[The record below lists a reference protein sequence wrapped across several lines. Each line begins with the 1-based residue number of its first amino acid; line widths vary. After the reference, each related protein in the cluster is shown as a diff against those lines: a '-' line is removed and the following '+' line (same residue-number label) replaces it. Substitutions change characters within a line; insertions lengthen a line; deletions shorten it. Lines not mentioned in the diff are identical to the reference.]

1 MGHDG
6 DNPSTP
12 HELILTPTGRLLPAV
27 PADGTPV
34 AELAAPLAAAFAE
47 SSARGLLRLATEE
60 LHARLPPALDHL
72 RPPARPGPRP
82 ARAAFPRLAAVRRRE
97 ESPGHA
103 RAARADPAG
112 GGTQRGPQG
121 AGRIGRRVPPA
132 GLVAARG
139 APLLARHSEVR
150 GQ

>member
-12 HELILTPTGRLLPAV
+12 HELILTPNGRLMPAV

-34 AELAAPLAAAFAE
+34 AELSAPLTAAFAE

-72 RPPARPGPRP
+72 RAFARSFLTRLCQLQPPDAAAELPPTPPPA
-82 ARAAFPRLAAVRRRE
+82 
-97 ESPGHA
+97 
-103 RAARADPAG
+103 D
-112 GGTQRGPQG
+112 
-121 AGRIGRRVPPA
+121 
-132 GLVAARG
+132 
-139 APLLARHSEVR
+139 
-150 GQ
+150 